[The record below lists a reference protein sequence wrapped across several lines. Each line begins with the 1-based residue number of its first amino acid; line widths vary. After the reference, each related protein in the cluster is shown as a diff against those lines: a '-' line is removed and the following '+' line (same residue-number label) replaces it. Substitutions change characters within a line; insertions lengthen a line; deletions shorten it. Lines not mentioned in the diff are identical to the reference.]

1 MKFNKSISA
10 VIIGLSL
17 SMMTANPVQW
27 VDRIVVVVN
36 NDVITQRDIED
47 ISTRIARS
55 LPKNEAGKVSAMD
68 IEKMA
73 IGNLIQERLLKQAA
87 ENIKIKVSEEDIDQ
101 EISKLAKEKNMDV
114 ARFYQ
119 QIEKEGVSKALLR
132 KTIRDNLMVTHLVKS
147 VSGGGPNVSDQE
159 IQQLLQQNHMP
170 TNQQNIAQA
179 RQYIIQAKNQQLLGS
194 ILQEMQK
201 AALIEYRKKPY

>member
-87 ENIKIKVSEEDIDQ
+87 ENIKIKVSEEDL
-101 EISKLAKEKNMDV
+101 S
-114 ARFYQ
+114 
-119 QIEKEGVSKALLR
+119 
-132 KTIRDNLMVTHLVKS
+132 
-147 VSGGGPNVSDQE
+147 
-159 IQQLLQQNHMP
+159 
-170 TNQQNIAQA
+170 
-179 RQYIIQAKNQQLLGS
+179 
-194 ILQEMQK
+194 
-201 AALIEYRKKPY
+201 LIHI

>member
-1 MKFNKSISA
+1 MKFNKSVSA
-10 VIIGLSL
+10 VMIGLSL
-17 SMMTANPVQW
+17 SMALASPIQW

-47 ISTRIARS
+47 ISTRIKRS
-55 LPKNEAGKVSAMD
+55 LPASEAGKVSAAD

-87 ENIKIKVSEEDIDQ
+87 ENVKVKVSEEDIDQ
-101 EISKLAKEKNMDV
+101 EINKLAKEKNMDV
-114 ARFYQ
+114 AHFYQ
-119 QIEKEGVSKALLR
+119 RIEKEGVSKAFLR
-132 KTIRDNLMVTHLVKS
+132 KTIKDNLMVAHLVNS
-147 VSGGGPNVSDQE
+147 VSGDSPRVSDQE
-159 IQQLLQQNHMP
+159 VQQLLEQNHMP

-179 RQYIIQAKNQQLLGS
+179 KQYIIQAKNQQILGS

>member
-1 MKFNKSISA
+1 MKFNKSVSA

-17 SMMTANPVQW
+17 SMMAASPIQW

-47 ISTRIARS
+47 ISTRIKRS
-55 LPKNEAGKVSAMD
+55 LPAREVGKVSTTD

-87 ENIKIKVSEEDIDQ
+87 ENVKIKVSEEDIDQ
-101 EISKLAKEKNMDV
+101 EINKLAKEKNMDV
-114 ARFYQ
+114 AHFYQ
-119 QIEKEGVSKALLR
+119 RIEKEGVSKALLR

-159 IQQLLQQNHMP
+159 IQQLLEQNHMQA
-170 TNQQNIAQA
+170 NQQNVAQA
-179 RQYIIQAKNQQLLGS
+179 KQYIIQAKNQQLLGS

>member
-47 ISTRIARS
+47 ISTRIKRS

-147 VSGGGPNVSDQE
+147 VSGGGPNVSDKE
-159 IQQLLQQNHMP
+159 IQQLLEQNHMQA
-170 TNQQNIAQA
+170 NQQNVAQA
-179 RQYIIQAKNQQLLGS
+179 KQYIIQAKNQQLLGS

>member
-47 ISTRIARS
+47 ISTRIKRS

-114 ARFYQ
+114 ARFCQ

-159 IQQLLQQNHMP
+159 IQQLLEQNHMQA
-170 TNQQNIAQA
+170 NQQNVALA
-179 RQYIIQAKNQQLLGS
+179 KQYIIQAKNQQLLGS

>member
-1 MKFNKSISA
+1 
-10 VIIGLSL
+10 
-17 SMMTANPVQW
+17 
-27 VDRIVVVVN
+27 
-36 NDVITQRDIED
+36 
-47 ISTRIARS
+47 
-55 LPKNEAGKVSAMD
+55 MD

-159 IQQLLQQNHMP
+159 IQQLLEQNHMQA
-170 TNQQNIAQA
+170 NQQNVAQA
-179 RQYIIQAKNQQLLGS
+179 KQYIIQAKNQQLLGS

>member
-55 LPKNEAGKVSAMD
+55 LPKMRQVRFPLWTLKKWLSA
-68 IEKMA
+68 I
-73 IGNLIQERLLKQAA
+73 
-87 ENIKIKVSEEDIDQ
+87 
-101 EISKLAKEKNMDV
+101 
-114 ARFYQ
+114 
-119 QIEKEGVSKALLR
+119 
-132 KTIRDNLMVTHLVKS
+132 
-147 VSGGGPNVSDQE
+147 
-159 IQQLLQQNHMP
+159 
-170 TNQQNIAQA
+170 
-179 RQYIIQAKNQQLLGS
+179 
-194 ILQEMQK
+194 
-201 AALIEYRKKPY
+201 

>member
-73 IGNLIQERLLKQAA
+73 EF
-87 ENIKIKVSEEDIDQ
+87 IDKHWSLGFFMSIFHT
-101 EISKLAKEKNMDV
+101 E
-114 ARFYQ
+114 
-119 QIEKEGVSKALLR
+119 
-132 KTIRDNLMVTHLVKS
+132 
-147 VSGGGPNVSDQE
+147 
-159 IQQLLQQNHMP
+159 
-170 TNQQNIAQA
+170 TN
-179 RQYIIQAKNQQLLGS
+179 
-194 ILQEMQK
+194 
-201 AALIEYRKKPY
+201 

>member
-47 ISTRIARS
+47 ISTRIKRS
-55 LPKNEAGKVSAMD
+55 LPKHEAGKVSAMD

-159 IQQLLQQNHMP
+159 IQQLLEQNHMQA
-170 TNQQNIAQA
+170 NQQNVAQA
-179 RQYIIQAKNQQLLGS
+179 KQYIIQAKNQQLLGS

>member
-159 IQQLLQQNHMP
+159 IQQLLEQNHMQA
-170 TNQQNIAQA
+170 NQQNVAQA
-179 RQYIIQAKNQQLLGS
+179 KQYIIQAKNQQLLGS

>member
-1 MKFNKSISA
+1 MKFNKSVSA

-159 IQQLLQQNHMP
+159 IQQLLEQNHMQA
-170 TNQQNIAQA
+170 NQQNVAQA
-179 RQYIIQAKNQQLLGS
+179 KQYIIQAKNQQLLGS

>member
-1 MKFNKSISA
+1 
-10 VIIGLSL
+10 
-17 SMMTANPVQW
+17 MTANPVQW

-159 IQQLLQQNHMP
+159 IQQLLEQNHMQA
-170 TNQQNIAQA
+170 NQQNVAQA
-179 RQYIIQAKNQQLLGS
+179 KQYIIQAKNQQLLGPAPLPS
-194 ILQEMQK
+194 G
-201 AALIEYRKKPY
+201 